1 MSDDGREETFAE
13 EDNFIPVT
21 VVLVLLIV
29 IATVIIVFC
38 ILKTTP
44 DLEAQEGQ
52 AQIPLRTRLRRLPEY
67 VGTYFNVGD
76 SNAPVWDSGRPIGPL
91 SQYGTIRSQP
101 EADVEANRG
110 AYYTLA
116 VDQSESS

>member
-1 MSDDGREETFAE
+1 MSVHGDTMSDDGREETFAE

-52 AQIPLRTRLRRLPEY
+52 AQRSWSRPCRWPSFI
-67 VGTYFNVGD
+67 
-76 SNAPVWDSGRPIGPL
+76 GRPSFSKL
-91 SQYGTIRSQP
+91 
-101 EADVEANRG
+101 
-110 AYYTLA
+110 
-116 VDQSESS
+116 